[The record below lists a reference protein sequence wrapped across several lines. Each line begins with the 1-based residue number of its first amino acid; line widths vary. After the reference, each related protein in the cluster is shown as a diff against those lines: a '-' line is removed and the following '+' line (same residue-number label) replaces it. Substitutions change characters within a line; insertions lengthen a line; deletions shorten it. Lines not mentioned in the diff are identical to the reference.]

1 MKTHSRFEFNRMRNI
16 YICLHVLPQIKTLRI
31 ALFAQNTVFGW
42 YFGML
47 LHVRLKRILIAT
59 HDETANVTC
68 NAAGV
73 LCVQFE
79 MILKT

>member
-1 MKTHSRFEFNRMRNI
+1 MLS
-16 YICLHVLPQIKTLRI
+16 QIKTLSI

-59 HDETANVTC
+59 HEEKANVTC

-73 LCVQFE
+73 FRMQFE